1 MANRTR
7 DIIVIGAS
15 AGGVEVLQQVVRTLP
30 PNFPAAVFVTLHF
43 PEHAT
48 SVLPRILSRAGPLP
62 ALHAAD
68 GDAVVRGRIY
78 IAPPDHHLLLMRRG
92 MRIVRGPKDNG
103 NRPAIDPMFR
113 SAAVA
118 FGPRVIGVV
127 LTGNLDD
134 GTAGLAAIKRR
145 GGLTVVQ
152 DPEEALFSSMPRSAL
167 EHVEID
173 RVIRA
178 GQFGRTIQE
187 IMCDPTPD
195 VEPPLSQGD
204 AMENEYS
211 AGDLDAIEQPEKHPG
226 RVSPYSCPDCGGV
239 LWELNDGD
247 FMRFRCRVGHG
258 WTGDA
263 LMARQSESLD
273 DALWTALRALEENAA
288 LSRQIAG
295 RYRAR
300 GADRLARRL
309 DDQAEAAQSRA
320 DVIRDALMAHRRA
333 QPDADPEA
341 QDPRRAS

>member
-1 MANRTR
+1 
-7 DIIVIGAS
+7 
-15 AGGVEVLQQVVRTLP
+15 
-30 PNFPAAVFVTLHF
+30 
-43 PEHAT
+43 
-48 SVLPRILSRAGPLP
+48 
-62 ALHAAD
+62 
-68 GDAVVRGRIY
+68 
-78 IAPPDHHLLLMRRG
+78 
-92 MRIVRGPKDNG
+92 
-103 NRPAIDPMFR
+103 
-113 SAAVA
+113 
-118 FGPRVIGVV
+118 
-127 LTGNLDD
+127 
-134 GTAGLAAIKRR
+134 
-145 GGLTVVQ
+145 
-152 DPEEALFSSMPRSAL
+152 
-167 EHVEID
+167 
-173 RVIRA
+173 
-178 GQFGRTIQE
+178 
-187 IMCDPTPD
+187 
-195 VEPPLSQGD
+195 
-204 AMENEYS
+204 
-211 AGDLDAIEQPEKHPG
+211 
-226 RVSPYSCPDCGGV
+226 V